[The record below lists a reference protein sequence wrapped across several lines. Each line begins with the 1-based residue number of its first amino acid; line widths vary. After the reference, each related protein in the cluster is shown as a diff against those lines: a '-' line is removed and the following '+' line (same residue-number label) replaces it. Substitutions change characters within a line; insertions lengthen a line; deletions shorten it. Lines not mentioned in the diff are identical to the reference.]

1 MKDNTLKQIGFAIF
15 TFAVYTAL
23 VNWQAAL
30 MLTIGV
36 GFHEYSHL
44 WAAKRM
50 GLQTKGFYLVPF
62 MGGVALVADRYRSY
76 SQQAFVVLAGPVGG
90 GLLALLTAGAYYLT
104 NWPVLAA
111 AAAWMCWLNMFN
123 LLPLSFMDG
132 GQLLTT
138 ITYSLNRKI
147 GVYIYTASTLIAC
160 VVLFYFNWV
169 LAMLVILLGGMSIFS
184 ELKNLQAWKQGQTYL
199 LAEHWVNP
207 PKALTKKQMAFTI
220 LGWVGALVI
229 LGVALVILRSHPE
242 SSLTTIIPTKK

>member
-62 MGGVALVADRYRSY
+62 MGGVAFVADRYRTY
-76 SQQAFVVLAGPVGG
+76 GQQAFVVLAGPVGG
-90 GLLALLTAGAYYLT
+90 GLLALVTAGAYCLT
-104 NWPVLAA
+104 GWPVLAA
-111 AAAWMCWLNMFN
+111 AAAWMCWLNIFN
-123 LLPLSFMDG
+123 LFPLSFMDG
-132 GQLLTT
+132 GQLLNT

-147 GVYIYTASTLIAC
+147 GVYLYTASTLIAC

-169 LAMLVILLGGMSIFS
+169 LAMLVILLGGVSIFS
-184 ELKNLQAWKQGQTYL
+184 ELKNLQAWNKGQTYL
-199 LAEHWVNP
+199 LSESWVNP
-207 PKALTKKQMAFTI
+207 PKALTKKQMALTI
-220 LGWVGALVI
+220 AGWVGTIIILVGVLLI
-229 LGVALVILRSHPE
+229 LKTHPE